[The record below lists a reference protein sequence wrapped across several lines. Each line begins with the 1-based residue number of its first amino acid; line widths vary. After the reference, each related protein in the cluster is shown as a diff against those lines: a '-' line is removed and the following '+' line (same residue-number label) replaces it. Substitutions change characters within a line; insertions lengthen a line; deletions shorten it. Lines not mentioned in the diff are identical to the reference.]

1 MTDWKFSYE
10 ERLED
15 IERAIVDYT
24 WLKQSMG
31 GPISFS
37 DTLIKTIE
45 NSIVISIYSLSE
57 QLLKDKIYSILQ
69 VRFNDE
75 EQSPKDKYILNQIPP
90 EKHPITPDLDRIKK
104 ELKIFYPE
112 FKLYLPKI
120 VDNYKNSYVQLVKA
134 RHDYAH
140 ANNHTANIDF
150 DAAKRFVEYLK
161 LQYDDIIANEI
172 SNIGI
177 LEKKLLDLR
186 EIENFQHLSSKQT
199 EIEEIRNLVDTI
211 DLLDDEYFID
221 YIKEVFDSLKDA
233 FNIIDT
239 ASEAGFKEDISNF
252 RNALTDFI

>member
-134 RHDYAH
+134 R
-140 ANNHTANIDF
+140 
-150 DAAKRFVEYLK
+150 FVEYLK

-221 YIKEVFDSLKDA
+221 YIKEVFDSLKEA